1 MKKNVI
7 YYLLLVIS
15 TSTYSSEIVIGFS
28 PGGAAQTIIL
38 NAIGDAKKTIDVAA
52 HSFTSKAV
60 SESLLSAKKRGVDV
74 RVIADMESNK
84 NYTAV
89 NFISNKGITVRLN
102 SKYKS
107 MHNKFMIIDNQ
118 SIQTGSYNY
127 SAAANKSNAENVIYI
142 KNDENIASKYTI
154 EFNRLWN
161 ESAPLVLKY

>member
-1 MKKNVI
+1 
-7 YYLLLVIS
+7 
-15 TSTYSSEIVIGFS
+15 
-28 PGGAAQTIIL
+28 
-38 NAIGDAKKTIDVAA
+38 
-52 HSFTSKAV
+52 
-60 SESLLSAKKRGVDV
+60 
-74 RVIADMESNK
+74 MESNK

-127 SAAANKSNAENVIYI
+127 SVAANKSNAENVIYI

-161 ESAPLVLKY
+161 ESAPLVLKN

>member
-1 MKKNVI
+1 MKVNRI
-7 YYLLLVIS
+7 AYLLLIAS
-15 TSTYSSEIVIGFS
+15 TSTYSSETVVGFS
-28 PGGAAQTIIL
+28 PGGTAQTVII

-52 HSFTSKAV
+52 YSFTSKYV
-60 SESLLSAKKRGVDV
+60 SEALLSAKKRGVEI

-89 NFISNKGITVRLN
+89 NFISKKGIPVRLI

-107 MHNKFMIIDNQ
+107 MHNKFLIIDNQ

-127 SAAANKSNAENVIYI
+127 STAANKSNAENVIYI

-161 ESAPLVLKY
+161 ESAQLVLNY